1 MMDEAIQELL
11 QLEVRIGSL
20 RLQNPIMPASGTFGE
35 EMDSVI
41 DFNRIAAIV
50 PKSITK
56 YPRKGNATPRV
67 CEVPA
72 GMINSIGIQS
82 KGLEYY
88 LKKTLPYYRQ
98 YDVPVISSI
107 SADSIDEFAE
117 MAEVIGNVDNV
128 AALEL
133 NISCPNLK
141 GNGLAFGM
149 DPEVTRTLVR
159 RVKDV
164 TAKPVIAKLSPNVT
178 SIQEVAIAAEEGG
191 ADGLN
196 VANTIL
202 AMAIDIHT
210 RKPKIG
216 NGMGGLSGPAVKP
229 IIVRMIYQVRQ
240 VSALPIIGCGGV
252 MNGEDAIE
260 MMLAGATAVQVG
272 TASFINPMA
281 MMDILQEIKEYMI
294 RYKID
299 DINDIIGGA
308 HKLSSAP

>member
-1 MMDEAIQELL
+1 MSKRSLSETDLR
-11 QLEVRIGSL
+11 LEVNIGSL
-20 RLQNPIMPASGTFGE
+20 RLQNPIMPASGAFGE
-35 EMDSVI
+35 DMDEVI
-41 DFNRIAAIV
+41 DFNELAAIV

-56 YPRKGNATPRV
+56 EPRKGNKTPRV
-67 CEVPA
+67 CETSA

-82 KGLEYY
+82 KGLAYY
-88 LKKTLPYYRQ
+88 LEHTLPYYRQ
-98 YDVPVISSI
+98 YKIPLISSI
-107 SADSIDEFAE
+107 SADSFDEFAE
-117 MAEVIGNVDNV
+117 MSETIGSTEGV

-149 DPEVTRTLVR
+149 DPEATFQLVR
-159 RVKDV
+159 RVKEV
-164 TAKPVIAKLSPNVT
+164 TDKPIIAKLTPNVT
-178 SIQEVAIAAEEGG
+178 SIQEIALAAERGG

-216 NGMGGLSGPAVKP
+216 NVMGGLSGPAVKP

-240 VSALPIIGCGGV
+240 VSKLPIIGCGGV

-260 MMLAGATAVQVG
+260 MLLAGASAVQVG
-272 TASFINPMA
+272 TANFVQPTA
-281 MMDILQEIKEYMI
+281 MIDILREIKDYMLQYNIEDI
-294 RYKID
+294 REL
-299 DINDIIGGA
+299 IGA
-308 HKLSSAP
+308 AVQD